1 MIFSKFLEKKFTSIL
16 NFNFISTYIIKP
28 IRHNKNYIVAFID
41 SHIIHYPTPI
51 NLNYAWSFGSL
62 SGLCLIIQIITGLF
76 LAMHYTPHIDL
87 AFSSVEHIMRDVNN
101 GWLIR
106 FIHANGA
113 SMFFI
118 VLPDISTVIDIMSEK
133 LHNCTTQQFELFNCI
148 CTHCEIFAVVILET
162 YLIVTM
168 FIF

>member
-62 SGLCLIIQIITGLF
+62 SSLCLIIQIITVIF
-76 LAMHYTPHIDL
+76 LVMLY
-87 AFSSVEHIMRDVNN
+87 
-101 GWLIR
+101 
-106 FIHANGA
+106 
-113 SMFFI
+113 
-118 VLPDISTVIDIMSEK
+118 
-133 LHNCTTQQFELFNCI
+133 
-148 CTHCEIFAVVILET
+148 T
-162 YLIVTM
+162 YLNDLTFVWFECYCTRCIKYCKK
-168 FIF
+168 